1 LRIADCGIKSEIHN
15 LQSETEQKKPIC
27 VFEILAFGIPL
38 PVSFPNTGGIAVSSY
53 ALLADFRVPKEREL
67 GNWLGD

>member
-1 LRIADCGIKSEIHN
+1 
-15 LQSETEQKKPIC
+15 LQSETEQKKPTS

-53 ALLADFRVPKEREL
+53 ALLADFRVPLLPPSPLRGEDSGEGQEL